1 MLFKFKDVRG
11 FEFCLDSEKISLF
24 HPILKCI
31 SDDTLCDVNLD
42 NFIITGYYI
51 YLDNKPVELRISL
64 DEYDRICKLLG
75 VK

>member
-11 FEFCLDSEKISLF
+11 FEFCLDSKKIIMF

-31 SDDTLCDVNLD
+31 SDERICDVNSD
-42 NFIITGYYI
+42 NFKTDGYYI
-51 YLDNKPVELRISL
+51 WLDGKQIEIRISL
-64 DEYDRICKLLG
+64 DEYDRICELLE